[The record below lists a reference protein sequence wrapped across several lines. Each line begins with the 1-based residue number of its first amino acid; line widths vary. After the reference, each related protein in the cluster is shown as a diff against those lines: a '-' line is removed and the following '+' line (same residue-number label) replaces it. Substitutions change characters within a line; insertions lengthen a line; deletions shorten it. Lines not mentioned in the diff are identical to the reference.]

1 MSCDNERQAHPRG
14 LKEAKGFLNPPYKKP
29 SDPSA
34 IAEVGYAMAL
44 EWTCQL
50 QPFQEALTSG
60 FLPTMEASSSSSA
73 SDPKVESCPVNNS
86 GITCG
91 LND

>member
-1 MSCDNERQAHPRG
+1 MSCDNESPARIQS
-14 LKEAKGFLNPPYKKP
+14 LKEAKGFSNPQSKKP
-29 SDPSA
+29 YDPSA

-44 EWTCQL
+44 AWTCQL
-50 QPFQEALTSG
+50 QPFPAALTSG
-60 FLPTMEASSSSSA
+60 FLPTMDASSSSSA
-73 SDPKVESCPVNNS
+73 SDLKVESCQTNNS